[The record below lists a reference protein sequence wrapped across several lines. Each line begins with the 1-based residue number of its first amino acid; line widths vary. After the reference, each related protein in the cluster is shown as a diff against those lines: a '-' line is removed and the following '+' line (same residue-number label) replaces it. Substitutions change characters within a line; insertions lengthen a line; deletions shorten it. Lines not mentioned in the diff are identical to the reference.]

1 VGFGC
6 AESVSD
12 RAFREGGVI
21 FGADAALRCFGMGE
35 EYGMILSGVLATFF
49 FFVGV
54 LLEELIAQNTGT
66 GDVSAL
72 QGVN

>member
-1 VGFGC
+1 
-6 AESVSD
+6 
-12 RAFREGGVI
+12 
-21 FGADAALRCFGMGE
+21 MGE